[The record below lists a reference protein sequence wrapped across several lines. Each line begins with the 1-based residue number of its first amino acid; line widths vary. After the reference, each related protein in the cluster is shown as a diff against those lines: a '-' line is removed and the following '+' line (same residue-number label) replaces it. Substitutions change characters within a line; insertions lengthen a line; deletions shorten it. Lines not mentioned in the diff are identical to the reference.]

1 MDLGL
6 IAAIVLSLGA
16 AWALLIAVLWLLR
29 PKGVPLREV
38 LRVVPAV
45 LRLLRSIITDSNVPK
60 DVRLV
65 IGLLFAWIISPID
78 LIPEFIPVIGPFDDV
93 VIAIFAL
100 RYVRRRL
107 GIDDLRQRWSGSA
120 EGFALLERVIGPNPS
135 PGCDDEPA

>member
-6 IAAIVLSLGA
+6 IGAIVLSLVA
-16 AWALLIAVLWLLR
+16 LWVLLILVLWLLR

-38 LRVVPAV
+38 IRVVPAV
-45 LRLLRSIITDSNVPK
+45 LRLLRSIISDTNAPK

-65 IGLLFAWIISPID
+65 IGLLLAWIISPID

-93 VIAIFAL
+93 VIAIVAL

-120 EGFALLERVIGPNPS
+120 EGFALLERVIGADPS
-135 PGCDDEPA
+135 PG

>member
-6 IAAIVLSLGA
+6 IGAIVLSLLA
-16 AWALLIAVLWLLR
+16 LWALLILVLWLLR

-38 LRVVPAV
+38 IRVVPAV
-45 LRLLRSIITDSNVPK
+45 LRLLRSIISDTNAPK

-65 IGLLFAWIISPID
+65 IGLLLAWIISPID

-93 VIAIFAL
+93 VIAIVAL

-120 EGFALLERVIGPNPS
+120 EGFALLERVIGADPS
-135 PGCDDEPA
+135 TG

>member
-6 IAAIVLSLGA
+6 IAAILLGLVA
-16 AWALLIAVLWLLR
+16 LWALLIMVLWLLR
-29 PKGVPLREV
+29 PKGLALSEV
-38 LRVVPAV
+38 IRVVPAV
-45 LRLLRSIITDSNVPK
+45 LRLLRSIITDSNAPK

-65 IGLLFAWIISPID
+65 IGLLFVWIISPID

-93 VIAIFAL
+93 VVAILAL

-120 EGFALLERVIGPNPS
+120 EGLALLERVIGADPS
-135 PGCDDEPA
+135 TG

>member
-6 IAAIVLSLGA
+6 IAAILLGLVA
-16 AWALLIAVLWLLR
+16 LWALLIMVLWLLR
-29 PKGVPLREV
+29 PKGLALSEV
-38 LRVVPAV
+38 IRVVPAV
-45 LRLLRSIITDSNVPK
+45 LRLLRSIITDSNAPK

-65 IGLLFAWIISPID
+65 IGLLFVWIISPID

-93 VIAIFAL
+93 VVAILAL

-120 EGFALLERVIGPNPS
+120 EGLALLERVIGPNPS
-135 PGCDDEPA
+135 PE